1 MDKRR
6 RVVVEVQEDV
16 HRELRKLAL
25 LNDLKVYELANAILK
40 DCLRDEEHT
49 KQLIKRLKL

>member
-6 RVVVEVQEDV
+6 RVVVEVQEDL

-25 LNDLKVYELANAILK
+25 LNDLKLYILANAILE